1 MADAGRKNRGHANR
15 TESPRKHRW
24 GKKGTG
30 TFSDRL
36 EYVENLKGV
45 LKSFWEGVVR
55 QSEIQRT
62 QNKLKKKK
70 RENIMNFRKNRKLY
84 KKENV
89 IRVYLAQMTNI
100 YVVITKHLI
109 WNYPNRG

>member
-1 MADAGRKNRGHANR
+1 M
-15 TESPRKHRW
+15 
-24 GKKGTG
+24 
-30 TFSDRL
+30 
-36 EYVENLKGV
+36 
-45 LKSFWEGVVR
+45 
-55 QSEIQRT
+55 
-62 QNKLKKKK
+62 KKKK
-70 RENIMNFRKNRKLY
+70 RERENIMNFRKNRKLY

>member
-1 MADAGRKNRGHANR
+1 M
-15 TESPRKHRW
+15 
-24 GKKGTG
+24 
-30 TFSDRL
+30 
-36 EYVENLKGV
+36 KGV
-45 LKSFWEGVVR
+45 LKSFWEGVGR

-62 QNKLKKKK
+62 QNKCKKKK
-70 RENIMNFRKNRKLY
+70 KERENIMNFRKNRKLY